1 MHHELPL
8 GFIYDTEVWR
18 KGQLVSEQRTVNLIP
33 QVGIDYLANVIR
45 GSATVIPTW
54 HVGIFEGNFVPAGA
68 TTAADLPS
76 NAQESVAYVASAR
89 PTWAGVY
96 DGTSIVTNEASRAAF
111 VMTADKTIF
120 GGFLIAS
127 PTKGG
132 NTGTLFSMSRF
143 STAEEL
149 KADDEFRITIGIG
162 IVPTSIF

>member
-18 KGQLVSEQRTVNLIP
+18 QGQLVSEQRNVNLIP
-33 QVGIDYLANVIR
+33 QVGVDYLANVIR
-45 GSATVIPTW
+45 GSATLITTW
-54 HVGIFEGNFVPAGA
+54 HVGIFEGNFVPVDG
-68 TTAADLPS
+68 TTATDLPS
-76 NAQESVAYVASAR
+76 NAQESVAYDEALR

-96 DGTSIVTNEASRAAF
+96 DGVSIISNAASRATF
-111 VMTADKTIF
+111 TMTADKTIF

-149 KADDEFRITIGIG
+149 KTQDEFRITIGIG